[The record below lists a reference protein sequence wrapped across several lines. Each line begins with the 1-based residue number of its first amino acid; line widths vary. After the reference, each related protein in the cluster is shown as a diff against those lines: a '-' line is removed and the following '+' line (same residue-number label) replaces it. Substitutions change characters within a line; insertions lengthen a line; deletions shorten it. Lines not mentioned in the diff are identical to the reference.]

1 MSLRDKLLKGSTI
14 KLTSLI
20 EDSKIFNERDMVST
34 PIPMLNVALSG
45 RLDGGIGCGLTL
57 FCGKSKHFKSLFTL
71 VCMKAY
77 MDKYPDATALFYD
90 AEFGTPRSYFDSLN
104 IDMKRVIHTPVT
116 NIEEFKFDIMNH
128 LENNINRGDKVFIA
142 VDSIGN
148 MASKK
153 EVDDALK
160 GSSAADM
167 TRAKQLKSCFR
178 MITPHL
184 TIKDIPMV
192 CVNHI
197 YMTQEMFSKAVVS
210 GGDGIYLSADNIYI
224 IGRRQ
229 EKEGTDVAGY
239 HFIVNVEKSRHVKEK
254 SQIPITVMHNGG
266 LNKWSG
272 LLDVALDGN
281 FLAKPKQGW
290 YCHVDQETGE
300 LGEKSFRAKEAVGRE
315 FWIPIITTPKF
326 KNYIETRYK
335 IATDALITTEPEQ
348 E

>member
-1 MSLRDKLLKGSTI
+1 MSLKEKLLKGSTI
-14 KLTSLI
+14 KLTSLL
-20 EDSKIFNERDMVST
+20 EDSKIFNERDMIPT
-34 PIPMLNVALSG
+34 PVPMLNVALSG
-45 RLDGGIGCGLTL
+45 SLDGGLGCGLTL

-71 VCMKAY
+71 VCLKAY
-77 MDKYPDATALFYD
+77 LDKYPEAIAIFYD
-90 AEFGTPRSYFDSLN
+90 SEFGTPHSYFESLN
-104 IDMKRVIHTPVT
+104 IDMQRVIHTPIT

-128 LENNINRGDKVFIA
+128 LENNIQRGDKVFIA

-148 MASKK
+148 LASKK
-153 EVDDALK
+153 EVEDALK
-160 GSSAADM
+160 QSSAADM

-229 EKEGTDVAGY
+229 EKDGSDVAGY
-239 HFIVNVEKSRHVKEK
+239 HFIINVEKSRHVVEK
-254 SQIPITVMHNGG
+254 SQIPITVMHEGG

-272 LLDVALDGN
+272 LLDVALAGG

-290 YCHVDQETGE
+290 YCKVDPETGE
-300 LGEKSFRAKEAVGRE
+300 LGEKNYRAAQCVGKD
-315 FWIPIITTPKF
+315 FWLPIITSEKF
-326 KNYIETRYK
+326 KNYIKETYK
-335 IATDALITTEPEQ
+335 VATDDLIQDTEEQ